1 MAKSRAIS
9 GVSEPTREAV
19 TAAASEAGMPL
30 GQWAEQALK
39 KALAEGL
46 EAGVSIEEIEARL
59 RRVVAAPSLAGDE
72 RQVSRRTCPPRP
84 VPKPGRESVA
94 LPRSAPVVAEG
105 ECGPSWAFADH
116 EPSLRPT
123 STAAPLSKVD
133 SPCTPARLDRLS
145 VGH

>member
-1 MAKSRAIS
+1 MAKSWAIS

-59 RRVVAAPSLAGDE
+59 RQVVADAFQPMQQALARLETMATAPSPPDGSSSVRLLRE
-72 RQVSRRTCPPRP
+72 RLRQRR
-84 VPKPGRESVA
+84 GR
-94 LPRSAPVVAEG
+94 
-105 ECGPSWAFADH
+105 
-116 EPSLRPT
+116 
-123 STAAPLSKVD
+123 
-133 SPCTPARLDRLS
+133 
-145 VGH
+145 